1 MSVVIGE
8 NVGLAFK
15 WLQNN
20 ADALKN
26 FKMKR
31 ENGRRC
37 LVRRNIPVKANVR
50 KCEIVKNTHA
60 TGNVALEIVLP
71 VSNHAIS
78 NYLVR
83 IINVLPD
90 ATRQDVILVTK
101 QKKYLASVAIL
112 DF

>member
-1 MSVVIGE
+1 M
-8 NVGLAFK
+8 GLAFK
-15 WLQNN
+15 WLKNN
-20 ADALKN
+20 ADALEN

-37 LVRRNIPVKANVR
+37 LVRRNISVKPNVR
-50 KCEIVKNTHA
+50 KCEIVENTHA

-71 VSNHAIS
+71 VNNHAIS

-90 ATRQDVILVTK
+90 ATRQDVILVTR
-101 QKKYLASVAIL
+101 QKKYLVSVVIL